1 MEVKLLVPICG
12 PEGSYKIGEEV
23 NLSHF
28 LAKALIRDKCAVS
41 LEKDIP
47 SEKVEIYEPEIMPEK
62 PKKEEPLKRKSTRQR
77 R

>member
-28 LAKALIRDKCAVS
+28 LAKALIRDKCAVA
-41 LEKDIP
+41 LDVPPK
-47 SEKVEIYEPEIMPEK
+47 KVEIYEPEIMPEK